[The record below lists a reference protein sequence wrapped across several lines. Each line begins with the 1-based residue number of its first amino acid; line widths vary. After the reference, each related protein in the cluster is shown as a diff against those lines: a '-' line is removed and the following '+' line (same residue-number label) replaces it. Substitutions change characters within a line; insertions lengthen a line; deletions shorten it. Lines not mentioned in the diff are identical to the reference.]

1 MPTTKAVQ
9 PLRISFYTRGTE
21 FNGNTIKNKGLGG
34 SESALLYLARE
45 LGKCG
50 HFVNVFC
57 SCDKPGNYDA
67 VGYHPAE
74 DFLAF
79 CDAQP
84 QDVCVFSRVLETLA
98 STSARVKIL
107 WLHDIAAIQYY
118 IDALPALDHLIDRY
132 FLISAWQQQGFTDAF
147 DFGMDKLFLTRNGV
161 DLSLFA
167 DPPNR
172 HRNKLVYINTPF
184 RGLDV
189 LAGLFPHIQQ
199 AAPGVELHLYTG
211 MSLYGN
217 QFSEMEQQLQAL
229 YSHVRKMPGVVLHEP
244 IPKAELAQELM
255 SARLALYPS
264 HFPECCSIA
273 SLETQDAGTPMITS
287 ALAGLND
294 TLVNEET
301 GILIPIDDP
310 ELRSRS
316 RRYQFEF
323 LNHTIRL
330 LKDDA
335 AWETLSNNAM
345 KRAAD
350 HYSWQDIA
358 IEWET
363 EFFSALNNQPD

>member
-1 MPTTKAVQ
+1 MPTTEGTR
-9 PLRISFYTRGTE
+9 PLRISFYTRGTA

-45 LGKCG
+45 LAKRG
-50 HFVNVFC
+50 HDVNVFC
-57 SCDKPGNYDA
+57 SCDEPGRYDGVNY
-67 VGYHPAE
+67 HHAE
-74 DFLAF
+74 DLIAF

-84 QDVCVFSRVLETLA
+84 QDVCIFSRLLETLA
-98 STSARVKIL
+98 SASARVKIL

-132 FLISAWQQQGFTDAF
+132 FLISAWQQQGFTDTF
-147 DFGMDKLFLTRNGV
+147 EFGKEKLFLTRNGV
-161 DLSLFA
+161 DLSLFD
-167 DPPNR
+167 DPPTR
-172 HRNKLVYINTPF
+172 RSNKLVYINTPF

-189 LAGLFPHIQQ
+189 LVNLFPHIQQ

-211 MSLYGN
+211 MSLYGE
-217 QFSEMEQQLQAL
+217 QFSAMEQQLQAL
-229 YSHVRKMPGVVLHEP
+229 YKHAHKMPGVVLHEP
-244 IPKAELAQELM
+244 IAKAKLARELM

-273 SLETQDAGTPMITS
+273 SLETQAAGTPMITS

-294 TLVNEET
+294 TIVHEKT
-301 GILIPIDDP
+301 GILIPVDNP

-316 RRYQFEF
+316 RQYQVAF

-335 AWETLSNNAM
+335 AWQTLSNNAM
-345 KRAAD
+345 RNAAD

-358 IEWET
+358 AEWET
-363 EFFSALNNQPD
+363 EFFNVLDH